1 MTLEPEESVPDE
13 RADGDRR
20 LRSPIHARVKRVLS
34 DAISCGSIPQG
45 AVLLE
50 GHVADI
56 LGVTRTPVRQAL
68 QALDFEGLVS
78 RFEGRGMLAGPAGVL
93 PSRVTLTAAM
103 LGHGDSAAPVRNAP
117 GWESIYQQVEQD
129 VVHLSVFDRC
139 RINELEL
146 ARHFNVGR
154 TVARD
159 VLLRLEGLGLIEKD
173 ERLRWAVLPL
183 EGERIRHLYELRW
196 LLEPAALRVA
206 ALAAPKGEAEAMVHR
221 LRKAMK
227 AYPKVSRAEMD
238 SLEHDLHV
246 AFLAHC
252 RNQPLLDSLQRTRC
266 ILTLS
271 KHVLGGAAPMPRRD
285 PFMAEHLAVFQA
297 LAGGDIGAAEA
308 ALRTHLENS
317 CLKVTQR
324 AELVRST
331 LARPNVSYIG

>member
-1 MTLEPEESVPDE
+1 MKLEPEQSVLDE
-13 RADGDRR
+13 RPDAERQQR
-20 LRSPIHARVKRVLS
+20 APIHARVKQVLR
-34 DAISCGSIPQG
+34 DAISSGSIPQG

-50 GHVADI
+50 GHVAEI
-56 LGVTRTPVRQAL
+56 LKVTRTPVRQAL
-68 QALDFEGLVS
+68 QALDGEGLVR
-78 RFEGRGMLAGPAGVL
+78 RFEGRGMVVGPAGVM

-103 LGHGDSAAPVRNAP
+103 LGQGNSSAPVRNAP

-183 EGERIRHLYELRW
+183 EGERIRQLYELRW
-196 LLEPAALRVA
+196 LLEPAALRAA
-206 ALAAPKGEAEAMVHR
+206 ALAAPKGEIEAMTRR
-221 LRKAMK
+221 LRTAMK
-227 AYPKVSRAEMD
+227 AYPAVSRVEMD

-246 AFLAHC
+246 ALLSHC
-252 RNQPLLDSLQRTRC
+252 GNQPLLDSLQRTRC

-285 PFMAEHLAVFQA
+285 PFMAEHLSVFQA
-297 LAGGDIGAAEA
+297 LAAGDLAAA
-308 ALRTHLENS
+308 DTMLKTHLEKS

-324 AELVRST
+324 AELVRRT
-331 LARPNVSYIG
+331 FPRPDVSYIG